1 MLDYQIHT
9 LPNGLRI
16 VYKQAP
22 NTAASHLG
30 FTINVGARDD
40 GKLPGTAH
48 CFEHML
54 FKGTKHRKAMQIIN
68 RLEVV
73 GGEMN
78 AFTTKEITVLYAS
91 IINEYTERAL
101 ELLVDLT
108 FNSIFPDKE
117 LLKEKKVITEEINMY
132 LDTPEENIYDEF
144 QEMVFKGHALAP
156 NILGTTESLNEINA
170 DNHRIWVTGLIH
182 KEAYFLIPDLQ
193 EVFDN
198 ISASP
203 VYNGNPL
210 VLDNIYLTMADAI
223 VDDADLKNNLPRI
236 ANRINYLSSL
246 DCSNTDK
253 FRDSWKAE
261 FDNTQNDIEKNE
273 LILAL
278 LTIKKAKDYWH
289 QIHPPSDYSSSAE
302 RFREQLLLEIGQF
315 YSYKGN
321 NPRYHISFFLAALH
335 KFV

>member
-1 MLDYQIHT
+1 MSLNPEQLKRHCEIIIQSRRIKNKIVVLCEGEGGIKDNQYRLSPQSYARMEQMPDANFYKACVPRWWSQYKPEFFNCGDRKDVIDTYFTLLEIH
-9 LPNGLRI
+9 
-16 VYKQAP
+16 KQDSNNSYLIP
-22 NTAASHLG
+22 E
-30 FTINVGARDD
+30 
-40 GKLPGTAH
+40 KL
-48 CFEHML
+48 FFM
-54 FKGTKHRKAMQIIN
+54 
-68 RLEVV
+68 
-73 GGEMN
+73 
-78 AFTTKEITVLYAS
+78 
-91 IINEYTERAL
+91 
-101 ELLVDLT
+101 VDLDLQLQKID
-108 FNSIFPDKE
+108 NYIFPDTE
-117 LLKEKKVITEEINMY
+117 AIFGDLYGQSKV
-132 LDTPEENIYDEF
+132 
-144 QEMVFKGHALAP
+144 
-156 NILGTTESLNEINA
+156 NEINA

>member
-1 MLDYQIHT
+1 MSLNPEQLKRHCEIIIQSRRIKNKIVVLCEGEGGIKDNQYRLSPQSYARMEQMPDANFYKACVPRWWSQYKPEFFNCGDRKDVIDTYFTLLEIH
-9 LPNGLRI
+9 
-16 VYKQAP
+16 KQDSNNSYLIP
-22 NTAASHLG
+22 E
-30 FTINVGARDD
+30 
-40 GKLPGTAH
+40 KL
-48 CFEHML
+48 FVM
-54 FKGTKHRKAMQIIN
+54 
-68 RLEVV
+68 
-73 GGEMN
+73 
-78 AFTTKEITVLYAS
+78 
-91 IINEYTERAL
+91 
-101 ELLVDLT
+101 VDLDLQLQKID
-108 FNSIFPDKE
+108 NYIFPDTE
-117 LLKEKKVITEEINMY
+117 AIFGDLYGQCKV
-132 LDTPEENIYDEF
+132 
-144 QEMVFKGHALAP
+144 
-156 NILGTTESLNEINA
+156 NEINA